1 MSVYEKILGQDKLIE
16 HFRKSVSLGKISNAY
31 IISGEKYS
39 GKKMLANAYAA
50 SIECENPVNGE
61 ACMECHSCKM
71 SLSGNNPDIRWIV
84 RESKDNKDGTKKK
97 AKEIPVDAIRDQ
109 INNDI
114 VVKPYHC
121 KKKVY
126 IIDEAETLNV
136 AAQNALLKTMEEPPE
151 YGVVILLTSNEN
163 ALLQTI
169 LSRSIRLE
177 VASIDDE
184 TIKDYLMKHN
194 MIPDYAADV
203 LVSFAR
209 GNLGRAIE
217 LSQSPTFNEMKDHLV
232 KTMSFLHEKDMAE
245 IGNITKQTSEFK
257 DDINYYFELLTMWFR
272 DILVAK
278 SGGDESKIIFRDEV
292 ENIRELS
299 RGYSYRSIEMILKT
313 IEDTK
318 TQIALNVS
326 FDTAFKILYMTIRD
340 GYIR

>member
-1 MSVYEKILGQDKLIE
+1 MSVYDEILGQDKLIE
-16 HFRKSVSLGKISNAY
+16 HFKKSVSLGKVSNAY

-39 GKKMLANAYAA
+39 GKKMLANAYAT
-50 SIECENPVNGE
+50 SLQCENPVNGE
-61 ACMECHSCKM
+61 ACMECHACKM
-71 SLSGNNPDIRWIV
+71 SLSGNNPDIKWIL
-84 RESKDNKDGTKKK
+84 RESKENKDGTVKK

-114 VVKPYHC
+114 VVKPYYC
-121 KKKVY
+121 KKKIY
-126 IIDEAETLNV
+126 IIDEAECLNT

-151 YGVVILLTSNEN
+151 YGVIILLTSNEN

-169 LSRSIRLE
+169 LSRSIRLD
-177 VASIDDE
+177 VSAIDDKI
-184 TIKDYLMKHN
+184 IKDYLMKN
-194 MIPDYAADV
+194 SKIPDYAADV

-209 GNLGRAIE
+209 GNLGRAVE
-217 LSQSPTFNEMKDHLV
+217 LSESPTFNEMKDHLV
-232 KTMSFLHEKDMAE
+232 KTMSFLYEKDMAE
-245 IGNITKQTSEFK
+245 IGNITKQTSEYK
-257 DDINYYFELLTMWFR
+257 DDITYYFELLTMWFR
-272 DILVAK
+272 DVLVAK
-278 SGGDESKIIFRDEV
+278 SGGGDNKLIFRDEV

-340 GYIR
+340 GYKR